1 MNGGGEASAKNSSS
15 AHVVEL
21 GEEEASSSQ
30 SEAPEKTPEIVV
42 VAIDGSKQAEI
53 AFTCTFRVLLSY
65 IGWLKLS

>member
-1 MNGGGEASAKNSSS
+1 MNGGEASAKNSSS

-30 SEAPEKTPEIVV
+30 PEEAPEKTPEIVV

-53 AFTCTFRVLLSY
+53 AFTCTFRVLFPC
-65 IGWLKLS
+65 IG